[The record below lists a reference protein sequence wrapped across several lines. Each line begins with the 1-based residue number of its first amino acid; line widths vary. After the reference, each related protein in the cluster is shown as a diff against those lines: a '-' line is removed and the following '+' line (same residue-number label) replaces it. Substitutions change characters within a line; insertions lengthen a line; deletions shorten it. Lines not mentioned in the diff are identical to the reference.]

1 MSDVLTLN
9 PPHYDKL
16 GAVHCG
22 VIRQG
27 TVTCGGDIA
36 QLDDGAEH
44 LFARNHIRVKRNGS
58 DYAFEKTAD

>member
-1 MSDVLTLN
+1 MSEALTLN

-16 GAVHCG
+16 DVVHCG

-44 LFARNHIRVKRNGS
+44 TFERVGIRVKRSGS
-58 DYAFEKTAD
+58 DYAFEKIED

>member
-1 MSDVLTLN
+1 MSETLTLN

-27 TVTCGGDIA
+27 TVTCGGDIV

-44 LFARNHIRVKRNGS
+44 TFQRTGIKVRRSGN
-58 DYAFEKTAD
+58 DYAFEKIAD